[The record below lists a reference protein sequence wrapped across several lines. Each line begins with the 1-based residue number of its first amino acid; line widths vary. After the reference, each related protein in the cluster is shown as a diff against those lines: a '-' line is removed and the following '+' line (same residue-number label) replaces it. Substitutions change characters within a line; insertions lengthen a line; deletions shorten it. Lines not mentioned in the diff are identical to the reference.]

1 METIRLYRALHQRET
16 ALGYLESYDFE
27 NESIIDEAYSH
38 ILDSYP
44 LKDER
49 GERTIF
55 SFTADLSV
63 AVSLVKDNS
72 LDYDSIAY
80 IDAPISRDA
89 NISRDAHIS
98 KSAFFSSNENTLS
111 PCEDSKA
118 RVIIKP
124 VFRAFDWFDM
134 AIYCQKL
141 SLSNLNIT
149 RLPIAPIPLINT
161 LIPSRNG
168 ALSKARAMNEFAVF
182 FRGKFAPR
190 LLDLD
195 DEEALRAEIEKSF
208 QQPKLEDEENLG
220 LFFLSNPSLLKSNTA
235 RDIIKSLRSYAE
247 DEGNLTNVGLSRRQA
262 ILAELKNW
270 EGRFFE

>member
-89 NISRDAHIS
+89 CIS
-98 KSAFFSSNENTLS
+98 KGAFFSSNENNLF

-118 RVIIKP
+118 KIIIKP

-190 LLDLD
+190 LLDLA
-195 DEEALRAEIEKSF
+195 DEKTLRAEIEKSF

-220 LFFLSNPSLLKSNTA
+220 LFFLSNPSLLKSDTA